1 VRAHLGSGIP
11 WKNRESCEIQGIP
24 GCGTSAVQEKRTCFS
39 SRWLGKPVSGR
50 CGSPPQRLI
59 QMSPTPKLPP
69 HSLKYLSYE
78 QPSFRR
84 MPVARTLLRLSVLQ
98 SHKAFSLP
106 SNRAL
111 TMLRAVFILI
121 TRKCVQISAQ
131 VRRRGHQ
138 KCSADRR
145 PNMHDPGLPSAR
157 SRCRRSASCCR
168 ADDHWQRSKSPGP
181 LSYCQVITRPPQTQ
195 ARAHSGSRDPLTYTF
210 LFSYSRC

>member
-1 VRAHLGSGIP
+1 VRAHLGRRIVNLAKYRVYQGAGQ
-11 WKNRESCEIQGIP
+11 IQYRRRGP
-24 GCGTSAVQEKRTCFS
+24 A

-50 CGSPPQRLI
+50 RSSPPQRLI

-145 PNMHDPGLPSAR
+145 PPTKYARSWTTFRPLP

-168 ADDHWQRSKSPGP
+168 ADILSSFGP
-181 LSYCQVITRPPQTQ
+181 IFTQLYAFSFNLLLVIEGIR
-195 ARAHSGSRDPLTYTF
+195 
-210 LFSYSRC
+210 